1 MELLLV
7 SHKRLHKAIYDFYK
21 KYVYYP
27 LPNIFTY
34 DGNQNKISCG
44 RLILTIDDLF

>member
-21 KYVYYP
+21 NMFTTRYP
-27 LPNIFTY
+27 LPY
-34 DGNQNKISCG
+34 
-44 RLILTIDDLF
+44 